1 MTSSLSPDILKLQ
14 RIREALL
21 QSGNSSKNANSQES
35 TSVQSGKQ
43 LATVKTNPPTLLFLG
58 TEEDRPHIPRMKSM
72 VGLATVYLKMGPV
85 VTVSGVTSYCK
96 AKGIT
101 GVVSTDISLLAKLL
115 SAAGNP
121 KKSAPSLDNYA
132 GSMFQSDGIDIVFIH
147 PLEQLLSVSY
157 MPMLTKRFISKLTEP
172 EQWKDLPAPKFSWEL
187 ATPEK
192 LPAIFTRFQ
201 SACLVSEDIETCKL
215 NLAIRC
221 IGYTAVWIDARGQI
235 STHSIVLPID
245 SDFNLAWMRRFN
257 WELQA
262 PKIFQNGKYDC
273 AYLARYNAPVYN
285 YLWDTANM
293 MHCWYSELPKDLA
306 FLSAFF
312 IRRAMYWK
320 DLAETGDLYEYYKYN
335 ALDTQATAIV
345 ALVWFLQA
353 PDWAK
358 RNYLQEF
365 PVIFPCHMSE
375 LTGVRRDMERLEVA
389 AGESAS
395 LIEEDNKSL
404 STMVGTYPLIYNVNS
419 APQNKQLRAILGC
432 SHIDSSD
439 EKSLVRIGAAHPL
452 NKRIVDKILALR
464 GNRKLLSTYLT
475 TGEKAKE
482 LNERILYTIS
492 PHYTDT
498 GRCASRESHFWCG
511 LQIQNVPRGDSVKQ
525 TIRADDGFRFA
536 ECDLKQAES
545 RDTGYI
551 SGDANLIN
559 AVESSRDFH
568 ANNAASFFGVP
579 YEQIFSDELGK
590 TLDKALRDL
599 AKRTNHGANYLMGAS
614 MLAQTMG
621 DSKVWEAKRLL
632 GLPAN
637 YGILETCEYLLR
649 KFHATYPSLE
659 KVFYPGVVHEV
670 VTTNMLLSHTYHH
683 DIWDSSLDGYKIN
696 ESIGASDLCGWT
708 RYCFGRPDKNKLDKN
723 ALVAHVPQNLNAMT
737 LNKAYLRVFYD
748 IAMDPRYAPHFK
760 LCAQIHD
767 SILYQFRVGHEYLM
781 EMVRR
786 RMEIPVTVL
795 GYDGVVRQF
804 VVPADTKCGKDGMGA
819 MYWSETE

>member
-1 MTSSLSPDILKLQ
+1 MTSISPQLLKLQ
-14 RIREALL
+14 RIRESL
-21 QSGNSSKNANSQES
+21 QQDGSSSEKTSTAEQTSKNLPKSNIGTNSHP
-35 TSVQSGKQ
+35 V
-43 LATVKTNPPTLLFLG
+43 LLFLG
-58 TEEDRPHIPRMKSM
+58 TEEDRAYIPRMKSM

-85 VTVSGVTSYCK
+85 VTISEVTAYCK

-101 GVVSTDISLLAKLL
+101 GVISTDQSLLSRLL
-115 SAAGNP
+115 AAAGNP
-121 KKSAPSLDNYA
+121 KKTAPSLDNYA
-132 GSMFQSDGIDIVFIH
+132 GSMFQSEGIDIVFIH
-147 PLEQLLSVSY
+147 PLEQLMSVSY
-157 MPMLTKRFISKLTEP
+157 MPMLTKRFISKLAEP
-172 EQWKDLPAPKFSWEL
+172 GAWSDLPAPKFSWEL
-187 ATPEK
+187 VTPAEIDS
-192 LPAIFTRFQ
+192 IFISFQ
-201 SACLVSEDIETCKL
+201 TAELIAVDIETYQT

-221 IGYTAVWIDARGQI
+221 IGYTAVWIDKRDGQI
-235 STHSIVLPID
+235 STHSVVLPTD
-245 SDFNLAWMRRFN
+245 TDFNLAWMRKFN

-358 RNYLQEF
+358 RNYIQEF

-375 LTGVRRDMERLEVA
+375 LTGVRRDMARLEVA
-389 AGESAS
+389 AREAS
-395 LIEEDNKSL
+395 ELIEKDNASL

-439 EKSLVRIGAAHPL
+439 EKSLIHIGAAHPL
-452 NKRIVDKILALR
+452 NKRIVDKILDLR

-498 GRCASRESHFWCG
+498 GRCNSRESHFWCG

-525 TIRADDGFRFA
+525 TIRSDDGFMFA

-551 SGDANLIN
+551 SGDSNLIA
-559 AVESSRDFH
+559 AVESSKDFH

-579 YEQIFSDELGK
+579 YDQIFSDELGK

-599 AKRTNHGANYLMGAS
+599 AKRTNHGANYLMGAG

-637 YGILETCEYLLR
+637 FGILETCEYLLR

-670 VTTNMLLSHTYHH
+670 TTTNKLVSHTYHH
-683 DIWDSSLDGYKIN
+683 DVWDDSLGRYSIN
-696 ESIGASDLCGWT
+696 DSIRKDQLVGWT
-708 RYCFGRPDKNKLDKN
+708 RYCFGKPDKNKLDKN

-737 LNKAYLRVFYD
+737 LNKAYIRVFYD
-748 IAMDPRYAPHFK
+748 IAMHPVHGSNFK

-767 SILYQFRVGHEYLM
+767 SVLYQFRIGHEYLM
-781 EMVRR
+781 EMVRA

-795 GYDGVVRQF
+795 GYDGQVRTF
-804 VVPADTKCGKDGMGA
+804 IVPADTKCGPDGKGA
-819 MYWSETE
+819 RYWNETE